1 MLYLILFA
9 IYDGFYNFTWG
20 AFVFWEFG
28 TWERRMLTM
37 RLYDYIHDQPLS
49 WRGRL
54 ATFICFYLIEPW
66 DWNHCGL
73 AELMTRKT
81 T

>member
-1 MLYLILFA
+1 
-9 IYDGFYNFTWG
+9 
-20 AFVFWEFG
+20 
-28 TWERRMLTM
+28 MLTM